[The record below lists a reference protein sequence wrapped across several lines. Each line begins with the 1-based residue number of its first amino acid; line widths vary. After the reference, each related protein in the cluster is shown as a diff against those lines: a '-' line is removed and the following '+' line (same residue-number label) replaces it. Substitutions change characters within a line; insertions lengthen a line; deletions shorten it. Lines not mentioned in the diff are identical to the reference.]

1 MGLEE
6 RKIVESSA
14 KKSKIITRVIERPM
28 AHNLIGYAVALA
40 LCLMIMV
47 WAMDL
52 RHAHFRIPFTY
63 QGDAMYYHI
72 VVKWMIDHGSSVES
86 ASLGAPDK
94 LDMRDAPTSD
104 NSFYLA
110 ILKLMTLVTSHY
122 PLILNFFFLLSFP
135 ATVAITLYVLR
146 RFDISWG
153 VAIFASLLYTFL
165 PFHFARGQHHLFLSA
180 YYFIPPIV
188 MVALWICRGEL
199 LLSSNKPN
207 EKPDVGPN
215 EPPGEKL
222 TEKPDE
228 KTGAWARRLT
238 ALRRNP
244 KLIFSL
250 ILCVI
255 VGSAGYY
262 YAYFSCFFLLAAG
275 ALAFLRERNVRVL
288 LAPAI
293 MVAVI
298 FVVTSVNL
306 LPSVTRFSDQGG
318 VHFVRRLAGEAD
330 VYGLRIAQLL
340 LPVRWHRVEWLS
352 DLKVDY
358 NTRPFINENDDASL
372 GLICSLGFLGLL
384 WWLFFR
390 KPELRRLSAEGIEGL
405 YNHLSLFTG
414 AALLLGT
421 IGGFG
426 SLVAFF
432 GLPQIRAYNRLS
444 IFIAFF
450 ATLAVALWLDQ
461 YSRGRLNSQRRLLVF
476 HAALGLILILALLDQ
491 ISPRF
496 RPEHQK
502 LTDEYMS
509 DNVFVKKVESSMA
522 PGSMIF
528 QLPVMSFPENPKIH
542 RMNDYDQARP
552 YLHSQRLRW
561 SYGSVK
567 GRENDV
573 WLRDVASRPGQD
585 MIDALA
591 WAGFSGIYIDRFGYM
606 DNGAKIESELSN
618 ALSASP
624 IVSPNERQTFFD
636 LTAYQLRL
644 KEKYP
649 REQWATKREEALQP
663 VIAVWQSGFSDLE
676 SGRNMT
682 WRWCGANGLM
692 KLVNRTPR
700 DQQVKLDM
708 VLAADNS
715 GSARMESP
723 LFSEQMKIDW
733 KGQPFTKTFTLPPGE
748 HEIAFSSDSRRV
760 LPPNDYRE
768 LVFRVINFRLTLGGG
783 E

>member
-1 MGLEE
+1 MALEE
-6 RKIVESSA
+6 QTIAESSA
-14 KKSKIITRVIERPM
+14 IESKITTRVIWRPM
-28 AHNLIGYAVALA
+28 AQNLMGYAVALA
-40 LCLMIMV
+40 LCLLILV

-63 QGDAMYYHI
+63 QGDAMYYHL
-72 VVKWMIDHGSSVES
+72 VVKWMIDQGSSLES
-86 ASLGAPDK
+86 ASLGAPDR
-94 LDMRDAPTSD
+94 LDLRDAPTSD

-110 ILKLMTLVTSHY
+110 LLKLMTLVTSHY
-122 PLILNFFFLLSFP
+122 PLVLNFFFLLSFP
-135 ATVAITLYVLR
+135 LTVVITLYVLR

-153 VAIFASLLYTFL
+153 AGIFASLLYTFL

-180 YYFIPPIV
+180 YYFIPPVV
-188 MVALWICRGEL
+188 MIALWICRGEL
-199 LLSSNKPN
+199 FLSNEKPN
-207 EKPDVGPN
+207 EKMDAM
-215 EPPGEKL
+215 
-222 TEKPDE
+222 
-228 KTGAWARRLT
+228 TGRLR

-250 ILCVI
+250 ILCLLI
-255 VGSAGYY
+255 GSAGYY
-262 YAYFSCFFLLAAG
+262 YAFFSCFFLLAAG
-275 ALAFLRERNVRVL
+275 ALAALRGKSARPL
-288 LAPAI
+288 LAPVI
-293 MVAVI
+293 LVALI
-298 FVVTSVNL
+298 FAVTSVNL

-330 VYGLRIAQLL
+330 VYGLRIAQLI

-352 DLKVDY
+352 EMKVDY

-372 GLICSLGFLGLL
+372 GVIGSLGFLGLL

-390 KPELRRLSAEGIEGL
+390 KPEIRRLSAEGVKGL
-405 YNHLSLFTG
+405 YNHLSMLTG

-450 ATLAVALWLDQ
+450 ALLAVALWLDG
-461 YSRGRLNSQRRLLVF
+461 YSRRRLNSKRRRMVF
-476 HAALGLILILALLDQ
+476 HAALGLILILAMLDQ

-496 RPEHQK
+496 RPQHQR

-509 DNVFVKKVESSMA
+509 DKVFVNKVESGMT
-522 PGSMIF
+522 PGAMIF

-542 RMNDYDQARP
+542 KMNDYDQARP

-573 WLRDVASRPGQD
+573 WLRDVAARPGQE
-585 MIDALA
+585 MVEALA
-591 WAGFSGIYIDRFGYM
+591 WAGFSGVYIDRFGYT
-606 DNGAKIESELSN
+606 DNGLKIESELSN
-618 ALSASP
+618 ALSVSP

-649 REQWATKREEALQP
+649 REQWAAKREEALQP

-676 SGRNMT
+676 SGHGMT
-682 WRWCGANGLM
+682 WRWCGANGMM
-692 KLVNRTPR
+692 KLINRTSR

-708 VLAADNS
+708 NLAADNS
-715 GSARMESP
+715 GSTRIESR
-723 LFSEQMKIDW
+723 FFNEQIKIDW
-733 KGQPFTKTFTLPPGE
+733 KGQPFSKTFTLPPGE
-748 HEIAFSSDSRRV
+748 HEIAFSGDSQRV
-760 LPPNDYRE
+760 IPPNDFRE
-768 LVFRVINFRLTLGGG
+768 LVFRVINFKVTLGSG